1 MRKTSFKVKRE
12 YDWEC
17 MSTTHKDRIICLYYS
32 IFKKNIYILLY

>member
-17 MSTTHKDRIICLYYS
+17 MSTTHKDRIMYLYGM
-32 IFKKNIYILLY
+32 FKEIYILLY